1 MIFSSIVYNIVL
13 NEKVWLQP
21 MKDFEGLGISVDDK
35 HVEMRRELELEMV
48 FENITKMLQFHN

>member
-1 MIFSSIVYNIVL
+1 
-13 NEKVWLQP
+13 